1 MQSQPATLS
10 KKGLLSQLHD
20 LPDKLSPEQ
29 SQQLLEETLRT
40 YEDHIDRFLPLYVR
54 VLGEEMLEWRA
65 EGSFLYSPSGQ
76 KWMDCLGAGGVFGLG
91 FRHPKVVEAVK
102 RQLDRVGL
110 SARLFVNPTTAA
122 LAKKLVSL
130 APPGLTQ
137 VWFANSGTESLEA
150 ALKLA
155 RLATGR
161 PGIVGT
167 QYGYHGM
174 SIATLSISG
183 LDAWRKG
190 TEPAVGGSDVIAFN
204 DIQAV
209 REAVT
214 EKTAALILEPVQWAS
229 GCEVATPE
237 YLKAVREHCDKV
249 GALLI
254 FDEVQCGLGRAGTLW
269 GCTPS
274 GVVPDILCVGKILSG
289 GVMPLAAVI
298 YNDKVR
304 YGERDRPQFNNS
316 SYGGNPMSCAA
327 GLAALEVMTE
337 DGMLDRAIELGKQLG
352 QALDEF
358 VKKYPKALKAHR
370 GAGLMRCLEMKQPS
384 MGSVM
389 QDYARK
395 RGVIIASMMH
405 MPQFVRVSPP
415 FTATDEEFAFF
426 LKAIEESLAEIQKM
440 SLMDLMRYNNDFGK
454 HAQQVMMK
462 LAQERAAEGS

>member
-1 MQSQPATLS
+1 MQSQTAPS
-10 KKGLLSQLHD
+10 LLSQLHE
-20 LPDKLSPEQ
+20 LPDQLSPEL
-29 SQQLLEETLRT
+29 SKQLMEETLRT

-65 EGSFLYSPSGQ
+65 EGAFLYAPSGQ

-110 SARLFVNPTTAA
+110 SSRIFVNPTTAA

-130 APPGLTQ
+130 APEGLDQ

-150 ALKLA
+150 AIKLA

-161 PGIVGT
+161 AGIVGT
-167 QYGYHGM
+167 EFGYHGM

-183 LDAWRKG
+183 LEAWRKG
-190 TEPAVGGSDVIAFN
+190 TEPPVGGSSVIAFN
-204 DIQAV
+204 DIEAV
-209 REAVT
+209 KKAVT
-214 EKTAALILEPVQWAS
+214 EDTAALVLEPVQWAS
-229 GCEVATPE
+229 GCEVARPE
-237 YLKAVREHCDKV
+237 YLQAVRKHCDQV
-249 GALLI
+249 GAMLI

-269 GCTPS
+269 GHSPS
-274 GVVPDILCVGKILSG
+274 GVVPDMMCVGKVLSG
-289 GVMPLAAVI
+289 GIMPLAAVL
-298 YNDKVR
+298 YNAKVR

-327 GLAALEVMTE
+327 GLAALEVMTD
-337 DGMLDRAIELGKQLG
+337 DGILERAIAFGAQLG
-352 QALDEF
+352 TALDELAQ
-358 VKKYPKALKAHR
+358 KYPKALKSHR
-370 GAGLMRCLEMKQPS
+370 GAGLMRCLEMKHS
-384 MGSVM
+384 MMGVVM
-389 QDYARK
+389 QDFTRK

-426 LKAIEESLAEIQKM
+426 LRAMEESLAEISKM

-454 HAQQVMMK
+454 HAQQVMTK
-462 LAQERAAEGS
+462 LAQERAAEGR

>member
-1 MQSQPATLS
+1 MQSQPTLP
-10 KKGLLSQLHD
+10 KQGLLSQLND
-20 LPDKLSPEQ
+20 LPDVMSAEQ
-29 SQQLLEETLRT
+29 SQQLLEETLRV

-65 EGSFLYSPSGQ
+65 EGAFLYSPSGQ
-76 KWMDCLGAGGVFGLG
+76 RWMDCLGAGGVFGLG
-91 FRHPKVVEAVK
+91 FRHPKVVDAVK
-102 RQLDRVGL
+102 KQLDRVGL
-110 SARLFVNPTTAA
+110 SARLFVNPVTAA
-122 LAKKLVSL
+122 LAQKLVSL
-130 APPGLTQ
+130 APAGLDQ

-183 LDAWRKG
+183 LEAWRKG
-190 TEPAVGGSDVIAFN
+190 TEPAVGGSSVIPFN
-204 DIQAV
+204 DIAAVKQAV
-209 REAVT
+209 TSE
-214 EKTAALILEPVQWAS
+214 TAALILEPVQWAS
-229 GCEVATPE
+229 GCEVATTE
-237 YLKAVREHCDKV
+237 YLKAVREHCDQV
-249 GALLI
+249 GAFLI

-269 GCTPS
+269 GHTPS

-289 GVMPLAAVI
+289 GIMPLAAVL

-304 YGERDRPQFNNS
+304 HGERDRPQFNNS

-327 GLAALEVMTE
+327 GLAALNVMTD
-337 DGMLDRAIELGKQLG
+337 DGVLDRAIDLGARLG
-352 QALDEF
+352 VALDEF
-358 VKKYPKALKAHR
+358 VKKYPKAIKAHR

-384 MGSVM
+384 MGSVI

-426 LKAIEESLAEIQKM
+426 LNAVEESLAEIAKM

-462 LAQERAAEGS
+462 LAQDRAAEA